1 LLAAKRRQAAFCM
14 EQAVAR
20 AHNWLVRWQASRI
33 YYYYS
38 KFSLALQMAQQA
50 LALDAA
56 RSVIWLQL
64 GYCQT
69 ALGLTALANE
79 SFEQVRQLNPH
90 DRDVTAAILESTQL
104 GLGRRILRFWRR
116 VLRQ

>member
-1 LLAAKRRQAAFCM
+1 LAAKRHQASFCM

-20 AHNWLVRWQASRI
+20 ARNWLVRWQASRI

-50 LALDAA
+50 LALDAT

-64 GYCQT
+64 GYCQS
-69 ALGLTALANE
+69 ALGLTTMANE

-90 DRDVTAAILESTQL
+90 HREVAAALLESTRP
-104 GLGRRILRFWRR
+104 GLIRKFSRFWRR
-116 VLRQ
+116 VLRR